1 MHLQYDFRIKK
12 ELPPYLFDGTMC
24 YLPSKIDSGFKKST
38 IFEGR
43 GDVKDKHV
51 EIELRLINE
60 LHPSDND
67 YVHVSTY
74 LYFWILNTFT

>member
-1 MHLQYDFRIKK
+1 
-12 ELPPYLFDGTMC
+12 MC

-67 YVHVSTY
+67 YVHVS
-74 LYFWILNTFT
+74 ILIFRVCYIKRVFQQNNLINTLIWRIFCK

>member
-1 MHLQYDFRIKK
+1 MPFSKKFIHLQYDFRIKK

-24 YLPSKIDSGFKKST
+24 YLPSKIDIGFKKST

-67 YVHVSTY
+67 YVHVRIFES
-74 LYFWILNTFT
+74 

>member
-1 MHLQYDFRIKK
+1 
-12 ELPPYLFDGTMC
+12 MC
-24 YLPSKIDSGFKKST
+24 YLGTKIENNSKFT
-38 IFEGR
+38 VTFEGR
-43 GDVKDKHV
+43 GGAKDKHV

-74 LYFWILNTFT
+74 YAYYVL